1 MNGCPRWLLLLNG
14 LLVVSTVAW
23 SVPSHATPQ
32 ERLARPSAVVE
43 KVSFEA
49 QAAPRT
55 LACPATLRF
64 RGIVVAATSG
74 LVRYRFRS
82 DDGTTTPSFDMAVK
96 AKETREIVHL
106 VRIGQ
111 PGAKAASGTLLL
123 EVASSKG
130 VQTAKATFAV
140 TCVRE
145 SGEAQKTAGLS
156 STVLQRMV
164 VGAGEAEGN
173 LLEDFR
179 EQYLER
185 RGYSLKYPFDNR
197 RLKAYERLRAM
208 RRAQDKV
215 HRPAGWLNAPQ
226 GPGAPSTVDANQCAW
241 SSTGPTNI
249 NGRVTHIAFDPTNH
263 QRIFVTTVGGIWRST
278 DGARRWQRVSDDFL
292 STVFASV
299 AINPSNPAE
308 VFAGGGDPNYHGGWR
323 SDLGIWRSTAN
334 GDPGSWNKV
343 SPPELD
349 GHVIYRLRIDPS
361 APNNV
366 YAATSNGVYLGTRTG
381 ATIAFARLGGF
392 DAWANDIVVDFSVN
406 PHLVYA
412 GVRQASVTYGRG
424 VWKYDGT
431 NWNQRNA
438 GIPTA
443 SSRTINLALAQSNPS
458 VLYAKVESN
467 TGQLQGVYK
476 TTTAAEVPGGG
487 GNAWTASAAALALN
501 DSCAGTFCYSWYNS
515 TIEVD
520 PANANI
526 VWGGGL
532 SIFHTP
538 DGGTTWNNVWN
549 GTDPTYPLGV
559 HSDHHAVAFD
569 PTNSKIV
576 YVGDDGGIFRT
587 TDTSA
592 ATWHWNNVSHGM
604 VVTEF
609 YRATSQQ
616 ALAGIAAGG
625 TQDNGTVIT
634 FGNRTWY
641 QPGGCDGSDV
651 AIDAADA
658 STLYGNCNGGLFE
671 LTNPVPGTA
680 GGGSQATWT
689 LPAGVSVKSPLVSDP
704 GVAGAALA
712 AGTDG
717 TNARLLKTTD
727 GLNWN
732 NASPTVAAGNSITT
746 IGIAPSSAFQTYYVG
761 ISNGE
766 IWRTING
773 GTNWTQT
780 TAGLPAPVWTN
791 SVYVDATNP
800 VRAVAATSNG
810 IYLTIDTGAH
820 WDSIA
825 GTGST
830 ALPTNAIT
838 GAVLDPND
846 ANAIYAVT
854 DIGAFRGTI
863 TPAMGATPPS
873 GAWTPFD
880 EGLPDGL
887 DINDLWVNRT
897 NTRLKIGSMGHGASE
912 RDIHPGITCPS
923 TRVVV
928 RDNVIDRGETPS
940 PSGVPD
946 PEHPIPDAA
955 RPGFYKP
962 DDTTAGRLYWWSS
975 TDVRIDVPSATP
987 AKNQIAS
994 ADHVEAETCPIHLS
1008 DCPAGTIRDA
1018 DPQRGQAA
1026 RVYAQVNNM
1035 GLQPATNVRV
1045 TALFADASAGLPLLP
1060 NDFWTTTFPAGSS
1073 TCGALTPGSGWQFA
1087 DPAIPCHVI
1096 PVVNPELPE
1105 TVRFGWNV
1113 PLGQAGHSCMLIIS
1127 ESVTDPLQPSVRAT
1141 NERRLWEL
1149 VPNNRQI
1156 SLRNLHVIDAPPAP
1170 AGGAPKG
1177 MESMNVPN
1185 HDRELRYVDLIVSRV
1200 DLPKDAVLGFLLP
1213 TAKGVESKGAQ
1224 VAKIMLDAKQQRL
1237 ARELKVTPTAFYRV
1251 TDAREAHIRLPVPSG
1266 KSWRLGLVYDAGKIP
1281 LGSSARFSVI
1291 AKQGSKVLG
1300 GNTYIIRST
1309 QPKRS
1314 RFP

>member
-1 MNGCPRWLLLLNG
+1 
-14 LLVVSTVAW
+14 
-23 SVPSHATPQ
+23 
-32 ERLARPSAVVE
+32 LALVE
-43 KVSFEA
+43 KVTLET
-49 QAAPRT
+49 QAASHT
-55 LACPATLRF
+55 QVCPATLRF
-64 RGIVVAATSG
+64 SGTVAAVTSG
-74 LVRYRFRS
+74 LVRYRFLA
-82 DDGTTTPSFDMAVK
+82 DGVTATPYFDMTVK

-106 VRIGQ
+106 MRVGLSET
-111 PGAKAASGTLLL
+111 KTASGTMVL
-123 EVASSKG
+123 EVSTFKG
-130 VQTAKATFAV
+130 LQTAKASFAV
-140 TCVRE
+140 ACVRE
-145 SGEAQKTAGLS
+145 ATEAQKTAGLS
-156 STVLQRMV
+156 STVLQGMV
-164 VGAGEAEGN
+164 VGTGEAEGN
-173 LLEDFR
+173 ILEDFR
-179 EQYLER
+179 EKYLQR
-185 RGYSLKYPFDNR
+185 RGYQLKYPLDDR
-197 RLKAYERLRAM
+197 RLKAYERLLAM

-215 HRPAGWLNAPQ
+215 HRPAGWLNAGQ
-226 GPGAPSTVDANQCAW
+226 ERGAPGTVDANQCAW

-249 NGRVTHIAFDPTNH
+249 NGRVTQIAIDPNNH

-299 AINPSNPAE
+299 AVNPSNPAE

-323 SDLGIWRSTAN
+323 SGLGIWRSTVN
-334 GDPGSWNKV
+334 GDPGSWSKI

-349 GHVIYRLRIDPS
+349 GHVIYRLRIDAS

-366 YAATSNGVYLGTRTG
+366 YAATSNGVYLGTRAG
-381 ATIAFARLGGF
+381 ATITFARLGAF
-392 DAWANDIVVDFSVN
+392 DAWANDVVVDFSVN

-412 GVRQASVTYGRG
+412 GVRQASATFGNG
-424 VWKYDGT
+424 VWKFDGT
-431 NWNQRNA
+431 NWNQRNV
-438 GIPTA
+438 GIPTT

-458 VLYAKVESN
+458 VLYAKVESSN
-467 TGQLQGVYK
+467 GQLQGVYK

-487 GNAWTASAAALALN
+487 GNAWNALAAASALN

-515 TIEVD
+515 VIEVD
-520 PANANI
+520 PSDANI

-532 SIFHTP
+532 SIYRTS
-538 DGGTTWNNVWN
+538 DGGTTWSNVWM
-549 GTDPTYPLGV
+549 GTDASFPLGV
-559 HSDHHAVAFD
+559 HADHHAVAYD
-569 PTNSKIV
+569 PANSKIV

-587 TDTSA
+587 TDTSS
-592 ATWHWNNVSHGM
+592 ATWHWNNVAHGM

-616 ALAGIAAGG
+616 ALAAIAAGG

-689 LPAGVSVKSPLVSDP
+689 LPAGVTIKSPLTSDS

-732 NASPTVAAGNSITT
+732 NASPNLTAGNSITS
-746 IGIAPSSAFQTYYVG
+746 IGIAPSSAFQTYYLG

-766 IWRTING
+766 IWRTTNG
-773 GTNWTQT
+773 GTSWTQA
-780 TAGLPAPVWTN
+780 TAGLPAFVSTN

-800 VRAVAATSNG
+800 ARAIAATSNG
-810 IYLTIDTGAH
+810 IFLTIDTGAN
-820 WDSIA
+820 WASIA
-825 GTGST
+825 GTGTT

-838 GAVLDPND
+838 GAVLDPSD
-846 ANAIYAVT
+846 ANTVYAVT

-863 TPAMGATPPS
+863 TPAVGATPPS

-897 NTRLKIGSMGHGASE
+897 NLRLKIGSMGHGASE
-912 RDIHPGITCPS
+912 RDIRPGITCPS
-923 TRVVV
+923 ARLVV
-928 RDNVIDRGETPS
+928 RDNVVDRGETPS

-946 PEHPIPDAA
+946 PEHPIPDVA
-955 RPGFYKP
+955 RPGFFKP
-962 DDTTAGRLYWWSS
+962 DDTDAGQLFWWSS
-975 TDVRIDVPSATP
+975 TDVRIDVPSTAP
-987 AKNQIAS
+987 VKNQIAS
-994 ADHVEAETCPIHLS
+994 ADHVEVETCPIHLG

-1018 DPQRGQAA
+1018 DPQRGRAA

-1035 GLQPATNVRV
+1035 GLQPATSVRV

-1060 NDFWTTTFPAGSS
+1060 TDFWTTTLPAGST
-1073 TCGALTPGSGWQFA
+1073 TCGTLTPGSGWQFA
-1087 DPAIPCHVI
+1087 DAAAPCRVI
-1096 PVVNPELPE
+1096 PIVNPELPE
-1105 TVRFGWNV
+1105 TVRFDWNV
-1113 PLGQAGHSCMLIIS
+1113 PIGQAGHSCMLIIA
-1127 ESVTDPLQPSVRAT
+1127 ESVTDPLQTSVRAT

-1156 SLRNLHVIDAPPAP
+1156 SLRNLHVIDAPPTP
-1170 AGGAPKG
+1170 AGGPPRG
-1177 MESMNVPN
+1177 MEGMRVPN
-1185 HDRELRYVDLIVSRV
+1185 PHRELRYVDFVVSRV
-1200 DLPKDAVLGFLLP
+1200 DLPKDATLGFLLP
-1213 TAKGVESKGAQ
+1213 TSVGVESKGAQ
-1224 VAKIMLDAKQQRL
+1224 LGKIALSAEQQRL
-1237 ARELKVTPTAFYRV
+1237 AHKLKVSGAAFYRV
-1251 TDAREAHIRLPVPSG
+1251 TDAREAHLRLPVPPG
-1266 KSWRLGLVYDAGKIP
+1266 KTWSLALIYDAGKIP
-1281 LGSSARFSVI
+1281 VGSSVRFSVV
-1291 AKQGSKVLG
+1291 AKQGHQVLG

-1309 QPKRS
+1309 RTKR
-1314 RFP
+1314 